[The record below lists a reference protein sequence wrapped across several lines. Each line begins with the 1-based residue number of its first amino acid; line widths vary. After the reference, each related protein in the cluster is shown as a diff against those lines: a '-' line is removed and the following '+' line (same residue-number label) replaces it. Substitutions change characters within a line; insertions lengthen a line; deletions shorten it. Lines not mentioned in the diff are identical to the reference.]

1 MDKLSGFE
9 NARLLQRALLLE
21 YVTLAWMSVEALA
34 SVATGLLAGSF
45 ALIAFG
51 ADSFIELISAYTVT
65 DHLRKNESETL
76 DTESTTHHD
85 ERATLVT
92 SILLFILIP
101 TIAVGAAATYL
112 SGVRPEASPPGI
124 AVAVAAAIVMPYL
137 WIEKRRIGREAK
149 CVPLSL
155 DAVESATCFFMS
167 LALLGGLLV
176 EYFLGIFW
184 VDYVAT
190 AIILAFIAR
199 EAFESFRIPRL

>member
-1 MDKLSGFE
+1 
-9 NARLLQRALLLE
+9 
-21 YVTLAWMSVEALA
+21 MSVEALA

-65 DHLRKNESETL
+65 NHLRRNEP
-76 DTESTTHHD
+76 DTSNSESTAHHD
-85 ERATLVT
+85 ERATLGT

-101 TIAVGAAATYL
+101 TIAVGAAATYV

-124 AVAVAAAIVMPYL
+124 AVAIAASIIMPYL

-190 AIILAFIAR
+190 AIILAFIAK

>member
-1 MDKLSGFE
+1 
-9 NARLLQRALLLE
+9 
-21 YVTLAWMSVEALA
+21 MSVEAIA
-34 SVATGLLAGSF
+34 SVATGLVAGSF

-65 DHLRKNESETL
+65 DHLRKNEPDTL
-76 DTESTTHHD
+76 DTESTAHHD
-85 ERATLVT
+85 EKATLVT
-92 SILLFILIP
+92 SFLLFILIP
-101 TIAVGAAATYL
+101 IIAVGATATYL

-124 AVAVAAAIVMPYL
+124 AVAIAASIVMPYL

-190 AIILAFIAR
+190 AIILAFIAK
-199 EAFESFRIPRL
+199 EAFESFRMPRL